1 MTARPQILTPDRIID
16 GDGKGLPQ
24 GTALR
29 IQDGHIAAVGAAGDL
44 RGGEAEEVELTGLT
58 MLPGFIDLHGYL
70 SVDPD
75 RPEPMR
81 RMFDPDLAGRRRT
94 ALAHMLTDLRSGVTT
109 QRVMGEGNGL
119 DLELSRSV
127 RDGDIDGPTLV
138 VCGAPIAPTGSH
150 QAPASGGIDTS
161 DALRQAVRLR
171 AAAGVEFLK
180 LVLTGGING
189 AGNDALAPLYG
200 ADDLDLLFAE
210 AAAAALPVAVA
221 AHGGPAVAM
230 AAVRGAVS
238 IEHCA
243 LFDAADLAAL
253 SASATTP
260 VLTLSRFF
268 APGGIARSASD
279 NPVVLERLDRA
290 KKRLSWLCGAIA
302 EGGQAFGLGTDNMH
316 GQIADDARLA
326 VELGLP
332 RPRVIAALT
341 GTAARLIG
349 RDTRIGWIR
358 AGFAA
363 DLVAVAGNPLDAI
376 ESLGAVRGV
385 WRGGRHL
392 SRLTN

>member
-1 MTARPQILTPDRIID
+1 MTARPQLLKPDLIID
-16 GDGKGLPQ
+16 GDGKGLPR

-29 IQDGHIAAVGAAGDL
+29 IQDGLIAGIGAADDL
-44 RGGEAEEVELTGLT
+44 GGGEAEEVDLSGQTL
-58 MLPGFIDLHGYL
+58 LPGFIDLHGYL

-119 DLELSRSV
+119 DLELSSAV
-127 RDGDIDGPTLV
+127 RDGLVEGPKLV
-138 VCGAPIAPTGSH
+138 VCGEPIAPTGSH
-150 QAPASGGIDTS
+150 QAPAGGGIDTPA
-161 DALRQAVRLR
+161 ALRQAVRLR
-171 AAAGVEFLK
+171 AAAGVDFLK

-200 ADDLDLLFAE
+200 ANDLDLLFAE
-210 AAAAALPVAVA
+210 AAATALPVAVA
-221 AHGGPAVAM
+221 AHGGPAVAV
-230 AAVRGAVS
+230 AAARGAVS

-243 LFDAADLAAL
+243 LFDAADLSAL
-253 SASATTP
+253 SASATLP

-279 NPVVLERLDRA
+279 NPAVLERLDRA

-302 EGGQAFGLGTDNMH
+302 DGGQAFGLGTDNMH

-332 RPRVIAALT
+332 GARVIAALT

-349 RDTRIGWIR
+349 QDTRIGWIR
-358 AGFAA
+358 AGFDA

-376 ESLGAVRGV
+376 EALGAVRGV
-385 WRGGRHL
+385 WRGGRPL
-392 SRLTN
+392 SSLTG